1 MKTRFVPITTL
12 VSPLKLLLIVGA
24 WASLSIARADELTQ
38 AQQAIDRATHAD
50 ADQYS
55 PSLITQ
61 ARQRFQQAQQAS
73 LDRHQRKQAPVLAL
87 QAAADADLATAQSQH
102 AVILA
107 QINQAKNDLNQ
118 LQRERDAAKAAP
130 PVAPAQA
137 NEPTVNS
144 ASFSEAPTP

>member
-1 MKTRFVPITTL
+1 MKTRFVHNTTL
-12 VSPLKLLLIVGA
+12 VFPLKLLLIFSV

-50 ADQYS
+50 ADQYAS
-55 PSLITQ
+55 NLITQ
-61 ARQRFQQAQQAS
+61 ARQHLQQAQQAS
-73 LDRHQRKQAPVLAL
+73 IDRHLRKQAPVLAL

-102 AVILA
+102 AVVLA
-107 QINQAKNDLNQ
+107 QLNQAKKDLNQ

-130 PVAPAQA
+130 PAPTQA

-144 ASFSEAPTP
+144 ALHSEAPTP